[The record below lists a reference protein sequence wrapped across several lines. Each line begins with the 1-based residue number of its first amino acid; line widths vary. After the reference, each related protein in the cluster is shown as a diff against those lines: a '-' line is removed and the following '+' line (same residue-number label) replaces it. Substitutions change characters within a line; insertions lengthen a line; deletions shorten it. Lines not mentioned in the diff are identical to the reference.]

1 MTHDAFS
8 RESNVFMWVEKKN
21 ETMAHVIMKLI
32 SIDTQPIYG

>member
-1 MTHDAFS
+1 MTYDAFS
-8 RESNVFMWVEKKN
+8 RESTLFVWVEKKI